1 MEDELLVPS
10 NTEKKN
16 VIQDCYGNW
25 IETYILLGNCF
36 WNFFLPP
43 PDSYQ
48 SLSVNT
54 IKSRRN
60 ESYHTS
66 RSDNC
71 YNELMT
77 TNSKLITKLC
87 E

>member
-16 VIQDCYGNW
+16 VIQDCYRNW
-25 IETYILLGNCF
+25 IETYILPGNCF

-43 PDSYQ
+43 RDSYQ
-48 SLSVNT
+48 SSSVNT

-60 ESYHTS
+60 TSYHTS
-66 RSDNC
+66 RCGNC